1 MVGGEA
7 RWRPG
12 GGEAVERVSYRS
24 VAGGKWELFLI
35 LMGESLTCF
44 KDDGKYPFE
53 RKKLSTQEKQKERI
67 INSKLPS
74 NTG

>member
-1 MVGGEA
+1 M
-7 RWRPG
+7 
-12 GGEAVERVSYRS
+12 RVI
-24 VAGGKWELFLI
+24 FI

-53 RKKLSTQEKQKERI
+53 MKRLNTQEKQKERI
-67 INSKLPS
+67 INSNS